1 MESREHFLAEME
13 TYQFEE
19 LDTEKERKVPAW
31 WNTKKG
37 FMTWLMDGISL
48 PGATKQQTRP
58 DDFFGQTHTVYD
70 YIIHYCNQTQVDEV
84 DLYKNAAI
92 PRSTFSKIRSMP
104 DNNYNPSKY
113 PTIVCLA
120 LAMKLG
126 KEDIQVFMNIA
137 GYHLSNSIKTDRV
150 VMYCVEHGVYQV
162 ERVDDYL
169 EDYVGK
175 RMLISA

>member
-1 MESREHFLAEME
+1 MNKEQFRKEME

-19 LDTEKERKVPAW
+19 IEAEKGLRAPAW
-31 WNTKKG
+31 WDSKKG
-37 FMTWLMDGISL
+37 VLEWLLDGISL
-48 PGATKQQTRP
+48 PGATKQRIDH
-58 DDFFGQTHTVYD
+58 DDFFEQTHTIYD
-70 YIIHYCNQTQVDEV
+70 YIIHYCDKAQVDEV
-84 DLYKNAAI
+84 ELYKNAAI

-104 DNNYNPSKY
+104 DNNYTPSKY

-162 ERVDDYL
+162 DQVDEYL
-169 EDYVGK
+169 EDYIGK

>member
-1 MESREHFLAEME
+1 
-13 TYQFEE
+13 
-19 LDTEKERKVPAW
+19 
-31 WNTKKG
+31 
-37 FMTWLMDGISL
+37 MD
-48 PGATKQQTRP
+48 
-58 DDFFGQTHTVYD
+58 TVYD
-70 YIIHYCNQTQVDEV
+70 YIINYCDQTQVDEV
-84 DLYKNAAI
+84 DLYKKAAI

-104 DNNYNPSKY
+104 NNNYNPSKY

-120 LAMKLG
+120 LAMQLG

-175 RMLISA
+175 RMLIPA

>member
-1 MESREHFLAEME
+1 MEYKEKFRKDIE

-19 LDTEKERKVPAW
+19 WDTQKGFKFPDW
-31 WNTKKG
+31 WNTKKS
-37 FMTWLMDGISL
+37 FVTWLMDGILL
-48 PGATKQQTRP
+48 PGAIKQEPRTEEIFCQISTI
-58 DDFFGQTHTVYD
+58 YD
-70 YIIHYCNQTQVDEV
+70 YIIHYCDQAKVDEV
-84 DLYKNAAI
+84 ALYKKAAI

-120 LAMKLG
+120 LAMRLG
-126 KEDIQVFMNIA
+126 KEDFQIFMNIA

-150 VMYCVEHGVYQV
+150 IMYCVEHGVYQV

-175 RMLISA
+175 RLLIPA

>member
-1 MESREHFLAEME
+1 MEQME
-13 TYQFEE
+13 TFRNKIDSYQFEE
-19 LDTEKERKVPAW
+19 LDAEQTNKEPAW
-31 WNTKKG
+31 WKPEKS
-37 FMTWLMDGISL
+37 FMAWLMDGISL

-58 DDFFGQTHTVYD
+58 DDFFEQTNTVYD
-70 YIIHYCNQTQVDEV
+70 YIIHYCNQTKVDEV

-104 DNNYNPSKY
+104 GNNYTPSKY
-113 PTIVCLA
+113 PTIICLA

-150 VMYCVEHGVYQV
+150 VMYCVEHGIYQV
-162 ERVDDYL
+162 ERVDEYL
-169 EDYVGK
+169 EDYIGK
-175 RMLISA
+175 RMLISV

>member
-1 MESREHFLAEME
+1 MENRERFRAEIDA
-13 TYQFEE
+13 YQFEE
-19 LDTEKERKVPAW
+19 LDMEKELKSPSW
-31 WNTKKG
+31 WNPKKD
-37 FMTWLMDGISL
+37 FLTWLMDGISL
-48 PGATKQQTRP
+48 PGAIKQQTKA
-58 DDFFGQTHTVYD
+58 DDFFSKTITIYD
-70 YIIHYCNQTQVDEV
+70 YIINYCDNTKVDEV
-84 DLYKNAAI
+84 DLYKNASI

-104 DNNYNPSKY
+104 DNNYTPSKY

-126 KEDIQVFMNIA
+126 MEDIQVFMNIA
-137 GYHLSNSIKTDRV
+137 GYHLSNSIKSDRV

-162 ERVDDYL
+162 ERVNEYL

>member
-1 MESREHFLAEME
+1 MSDKDLFLKEME

-19 LDTEKERKVPAW
+19 LNAKKNLKSPDW

-37 FMTWLMDGISL
+37 IMTWLLDGISL
-48 PGATKQQTRP
+48 PGATKQQSNLN
-58 DDFFGQTHTVYD
+58 DFFEQTRTIYD
-70 YIIHYCNQTQVDEV
+70 YIIHYCDNAHVNEV

-104 DNNYNPSKY
+104 NNNYTPSKY

-120 LAMKLG
+120 LAMRLG

-162 ERVDDYL
+162 ERVDDFI
-169 EDYVGK
+169 EDYIGK

>member
-1 MESREHFLAEME
+1 MENREQFRKEIE
-13 TYQFEE
+13 SYQFEE
-19 LDTEKERKVPAW
+19 LDFEKDLRRPAW
-31 WNTKKG
+31 WNAKKG
-37 FMTWLMDGISL
+37 FMTWLMEGISL
-48 PGATKQQTRP
+48 PGATKQQTRL
-58 DDFFGQTHTVYD
+58 DDFFEQTSTVYD
-70 YIIHYCNQTQVDEV
+70 YIIHYCNQTKVDEV
-84 DLYKNAAI
+84 DLYKNATI

-104 DNNYNPSKY
+104 GNNYNPSKY
-113 PTIVCLA
+113 PTIICLA

-126 KEDIQVFMNIA
+126 KEDIQIFMNIA
-137 GYHLSNSIKTDRV
+137 GYHLSNSIKSDRV

>member
-1 MESREHFLAEME
+1 MEQME
-13 TYQFEE
+13 TFRNEIDSYQFEE
-19 LDTEKERKVPAW
+19 LDAEQTNKEPAW
-31 WNTKKG
+31 WKSKNT
-37 FMTWLMDGISL
+37 FMTWLMDGISF
-48 PGATKQQTRP
+48 PGATKQQANP
-58 DDFFGQTHTVYD
+58 DDFFEQIQTIYD
-70 YIIHYCNQTQVDEV
+70 YIIHYCDKAQVDEV

-104 DNNYNPSKY
+104 DNNYTPSKY
-113 PTIVCLA
+113 PTIICLA

-150 VMYCVEHGVYQV
+150 VMYCVEHGIYQV

-169 EDYVGK
+169 EDYIGK

>member
-1 MESREHFLAEME
+1 M
-13 TYQFEE
+13 
-19 LDTEKERKVPAW
+19 
-31 WNTKKG
+31 
-37 FMTWLMDGISL
+37 
-48 PGATKQQTRP
+48 
-58 DDFFGQTHTVYD
+58 YD

>member
-1 MESREHFLAEME
+1 MENREQFWKKME

-19 LDTEKERKVPAW
+19 LDMEKDLKPPAW
-31 WNTKKG
+31 WNTRKG
-37 FMTWLMDGISL
+37 VMEWLMDGISF
-48 PGATKQQTRP
+48 PGATKQQANP
-58 DDFFGQTHTVYD
+58 GDFFEQTRTIYD
-70 YIIHYCNQTQVDEV
+70 YIIHYCDKAQVDEV

-104 DNNYNPSKY
+104 GNNYTPSKY
-113 PTIVCLA
+113 PTIICLA

-150 VMYCVEHGVYQV
+150 VMYCVEHGIYQV

-169 EDYVGK
+169 EDYIGK